1 MATYFVWD
9 GGNNGDGLSW
19 ANAKTTLAG
28 AIALASASGDVI
40 KVAHTHT
47 GDNALVSDTTW
58 TALNNISIVS
68 VDKGN
73 ADTPTPMGTA
83 AWLGS
88 SSTSVAL
95 TVTGAYRI
103 LLSGL
108 TLRNG
113 GATSKSIEFAKAD
126 GGTLIIENSYI
137 WLGTSGSTTWINLGP
152 LAASNSNV
160 TVKNSTFRFGH
171 ASQTLYSAGS
181 NSFLGCTISSDGIAP
196 ITLFGSSTY
205 GTSIDLIGCDFSHC
219 GYGSPVGSGTLVANQ
234 ATYSSIFRFIQCKLC
249 TNYVARTTPTSPA
262 NASNGQTWIVD
273 CSSGDAHGIFGF
285 FDGQGALTSDT
296 GVYVTSGAAQQSWK
310 VVTTSG
316 NGPERPFT
324 TPWISLY
331 NTATASITPYLD
343 ILRDDSTTAYKDTEV
358 WAEFR
363 AKTAGGSPISTGY
376 SDAGTLLSAGSNQ
389 ATSSLGAGDWTG
401 ESGTNWY
408 GKCDAG
414 SAFTPAEA
422 GDILGRIC
430 FAVPSATIRIDP
442 FIKT

>member
-19 ANAKTTLAG
+19 ANAKTTLAA
-28 AIALASASGDVI
+28 AIALASANGDVI

-47 GDNALVSDTTW
+47 GDNALAVDTTW

-68 VDKGN
+68 VDKTN
-73 ADTPTPMGTA
+73 SDAPTAMGTA

-88 SSTSVAL
+88 SSASVAL
-95 TVTGAYRI
+95 TINGGYRV

-108 TLRNG
+108 TLRNAG
-113 GATSKSIEFAKAD
+113 VTSKSITVASSDESAFDLKSCY
-126 GGTLIIENSYI
+126 L
-137 WLGTSGSTTWINLGP
+137 WLGAANSGNYFITGSISSSQNHAVRLF
-152 LAASNSNV
+152 NC
-160 TVKNSTFRFGH
+160 TFRFSNV
-171 ASQTLYSAGS
+171 SQRIVFSGVVEFNGCNVSSEGSSPNTLIS
-181 NSFLGCTISSDGIAP
+181 NSGRSGLMSF
-196 ITLFGSSTY
+196 
-205 GTSIDLIGCDFSHC
+205 IGCDLSHC
-219 GYGSPVGSGTLVANQ
+219 GAGTLVANQ
-234 ATYSSIFRFIQCKLC
+234 ATSTTIFNFIQCKLG
-249 TNYVARTTPTSPA
+249 TNYVARETPSNPA

-273 CSSGDAHGIFGF
+273 CSSGDTHGIFGF

-296 GVYVTSGAAQQSWK
+296 GVYATTGAAQQSWK

-324 TPWISLY
+324 TPWVSLY
-331 NTATASITPYLD
+331 HTGASSITPYFD
-343 ILRDDSTTAYKDTEV
+343 VLRDDSTTAYKDTEV

-363 AKTAGGSPISTGY
+363 AKTVGGSPISTGY
-376 SDAGTLLSAGSNQ
+376 SDAGALLSAGTNQ

>member
-1 MATYFVWD
+1 MATYYVWD
-9 GGNNGDGLSW
+9 GGSNGAGTDWTS
-19 ANAKTTLAG
+19 AKTTLAG

-47 GDNALVSDTTW
+47 GDNALAVDTTW
-58 TALNNISIVS
+58 TALNNIFIVS
-68 VDKGN
+68 VDKDN

-95 TVTGAYRI
+95 TVAGAYRLRI
-103 LLSGL
+103 YGL
-108 TLRNG
+108 TFRNG
-113 GATSKSIEFAKAD
+113 GATSKSISIAGPSD
-126 GGTLIIENSYI
+126 GAVYDVNNCYL
-137 WLGTSGSTTWINLGP
+137 WLGTTSSAPPSIISGAT
-152 LAASNSNV
+152 AAPYNTRNSFN
-160 TVKNSTFRFGH
+160 NCTFRFGNS
-171 ASQTLYSAGS
+171 AQTLLATGIVEFNGCLISGAGS
-181 NSFLGCTISSDGIAP
+181 IPS
-196 ITLFGSSTY
+196 TLFGDPLRGILATL
-205 GTSIDLIGCDFSHC
+205 TGCDLSAL
-219 GYGSPVGSGTLVANQ
+219 GTGTLVGNQ
-234 ATYSSIFRFIQCKLC
+234 LSYTNEFRFIQCKLG
-249 TNYVARTTPTSPA
+249 TNYVARATPSSPA
-262 NASNGQTWIVD
+262 NASNGVTWIID
-273 CSSGDAHGIFGF
+273 CSSGDIHGLFGYY
-285 FDGQGALTSDT
+285 DGQGALTSDT

-310 VVTTSG
+310 IVTTSG
-316 NGPERPFT
+316 NGPERPFC
-324 TPWISLY
+324 TPWVSLY
-331 NTATASITPYLD
+331 HTGVSSITPYFD
-343 ILRDDSTTAYKDTEV
+343 VLRDDSTTAYKDNEI

-376 SDAGTLLSAGSNQ
+376 SDAGALLSAGTNQ

-414 SAFTPAEA
+414 SAFTPAET

>member
-9 GGNNGDGLSW
+9 GGTNGDGLSW
-19 ANAKTTLAG
+19 TNAKTTLAG
-28 AIALASASGDVI
+28 AIALASTNGDVI

-68 VDKGN
+68 VDKTN
-73 ADTPTPMGTA
+73 SDAPTAMGTA

-88 SSTSVAL
+88 SSTAVAL
-95 TVTGAYRI
+95 TVAGAYRVRA
-103 LLSGL
+103 SGI
-108 TLRNG
+108 TFRNG
-113 GATSKSIEFAKAD
+113 GTTSKSISIAGTSD
-126 GGTLIIENSYI
+126 GAAYDVDNCYL
-137 WLGTSGSTTWINLGP
+137 WLGTTSTAPPSIISGSVG
-152 LAASNSNV
+152 ASYNTRVRFN
-160 TVKNSTFRFGH
+160 NCTFRFGNS
-171 ASQTLYSAGS
+171 AQILLATGIVEFNGCSISSAGS
-181 NSFLGCTISSDGIAP
+181 IPS
-196 ITLFGSSTY
+196 TLFGDPQRGILATF
-205 GTSIDLIGCDFSHC
+205 TGCDLSAL
-219 GYGSPVGSGTLVANQ
+219 GSGTLVGNQSSYANEL
-234 ATYSSIFRFIQCKLC
+234 RFIQCKLG
-249 TNYVARTTPTSPA
+249 TNYVARATPSSPA
-262 NASNGQTWIVD
+262 NASNGVTWIID
-273 CSSGDAHGIFGF
+273 CSSGDIHGLFGYY
-285 FDGQGALTSDT
+285 DGQGALTSDT

-324 TPWISLY
+324 TPWVSLY
-331 NTATASITPYLD
+331 HTGVSSITPYLD

-376 SDAGTLLSAGSNQ
+376 SDAGALLSAGTNQ

>member
-47 GDNALVSDTTW
+47 GDNARVSDTTW

-113 GATSKSIEFAKAD
+113 GASNKSIEFAKSD
-126 GGTLIIENSYI
+126 GGALIIENSYI
-137 WLGTSGSTTWINLGP
+137 WLGTSGATTWINLGP
-152 LAASNSNV
+152 LTASNSNV

-219 GYGSPVGSGTLVANQ
+219 GSGTLVANQ
-234 ATYSSIFRFIQCKLC
+234 TTYSSIFRFIQCKLG
-249 TNYVARTTPTSPA
+249 TNYVARATPSSPA
-262 NASNGQTWIVD
+262 NAANGQTWIID
-273 CSSGDAHGIFGF
+273 CSSGDTHGLFGYY
-285 FDGQGALTSDT
+285 DGQGALTSDT
-296 GVYVTSGAAQQSWK
+296 GVYVTAGASQQSWK
-310 VVTTSG
+310 IVTTSG
-316 NGPERPFT
+316 NGPERPFR

-331 NTATASITPYLD
+331 NTLTESITPYLD
-343 ILRDDSTTAYKDTEV
+343 VLRDDNTNAYKDTEV
-358 WAEFR
+358 WAEFM
-363 AKTAGGSPISTGY
+363 AKTAGGSPISTMY
-376 SDAGTLLSAGSNQ
+376 SDAGELLSAGTNQ
-389 ATSSLGAGDWTG
+389 ATSSLVAGDWFG

-408 GKCDAG
+408 GKCDSG
-414 SAFTPAEA
+414 SAFAPAEN
-422 GDILGRIC
+422 GEILGRIC
-430 FAVPSATIRIDP
+430 VAVASTTLRIDP